1 MHLLGGAKMSYSES
15 ARGRDLVRV
24 AVAAVLGTA
33 VMFSSVPVAFAAE
46 EEEVAELEEVQV
58 TGTRIAQ
65 NADYVSPNPVTTFD
79 AADLERL
86 GINNISDAIIQ
97 VPQNVS
103 QFTPS
108 NTGGSAFYVGST
120 LANLRGLNP
129 FFGTRTLTLVDSR
142 RFIPTTQGDAVDLN
156 FVPSNLV
163 QRIETVTGGA
173 SAAYGSGAISGVV
186 NVMLDKRLQGV
197 KLDAD
202 YGITQEGDGDNYRIG
217 LAGGTGFAEGRG
229 HVVVGGEFQKMDVI
243 QSCADARDWCGL
255 GRGLYTN
262 ATGFFGGAG
271 LDQSPATD
279 PPGTPFWTPNIPG
292 QPHFILTQNL
302 RENQLSRSGVIVTG
316 TPGATST
323 FQFNAAGTDVVPF
336 AVGAEGWRSFLGL
349 GFGGPV
355 VGGDGDL
362 INTNLTL
369 QPDVER
375 KTFYSHAQYELTDK
389 LNGYVELSH
398 GQVDGVNNQFGSG
411 QNAVFNCIRS
421 DNAFLSAL
429 SPAAQAAINAGNNNG
444 VLAVDNETCG
454 DLFAP
459 GILPRG
465 TAVRKNW
472 QGQNL
477 QVVTTETKVTRG
489 VLGFNGDI
497 GSDWSWD
504 AYYQYGRTV
513 RDQIGSGYRRNW
525 AYTFAVDAVLN
536 GSGQIV
542 CRVTLAG
549 LPANAVGI
557 VDPSVATGCQP
568 LNVFGTGNASQAAL
582 DYAFGSLTEHNVI
595 RQDVLATSFSG
606 KLLDGWAGPI
616 SAAFGAEWRKD
627 KLSNDA
633 GDLPAP
639 IRTDFSLQ
647 YGDSFAGSTEV
658 LEGFAE
664 FEVPLLADLPAAKRA
679 TLNAA
684 VRTAQYKTKGAT
696 AGAIGGSNT
705 TEITTWKLA
714 GVWDVIDQVRVR
726 GSHSRDI
733 RAPNFR
739 ELFYSQT
746 IPAGGLFGTVDNPW
760 LDVPPGG
767 SIADPTVWQLMGNT
781 DLDPEKAKTT
791 TVGVVLQPSGALEG
805 LQFSVDWYQIKLKG
819 GLALVLG
826 GPAAV
831 TACYAGG
838 VPANADPFM
847 CSLLTFGPPRA
858 DQAGNPDAAFTNIT
872 NMKTLY
878 TNQNPYTARG
888 MDFAFDYR
896 LPQELL
902 GRMPGTLA
910 VSASATHMLKQ
921 VAPLLRAGFMPGQAD
936 LAGQTGGD
944 SAFLSDVAPAAS
956 WTGNV
961 ALTWLNGPFVG
972 TIQSRFVSGGH
983 MDLQNPKTGPD
994 DSDYDPTL
1002 SYSVSDNTTGT
1013 YFLFN
1018 LNASYDLNVANLERF
1033 QVFGTINNL
1042 FDRDPPFSTG
1052 GLAGVGGVNAINN
1065 DTLGR
1070 TFRMG
1075 VRVKF

>member
-1 MHLLGGAKMSYSES
+1 MQPVEVRRAHTQIRHQGLKRGVSIVSKPQSVGRQNLARAAVAAILGGAT
-15 ARGRDLVRV
+15 L
-24 AVAAVLGTA
+24 AAHPALTFAGQ
-33 VMFSSVPVAFAAE
+33 AAE
-46 EEEVAELEEVQV
+46 EEVLELEEVQI
-58 TGTRIAQ
+58 TGTRIIQ
-65 NADYVSPNPVTTFD
+65 NADFVSPNPVSTFD

-103 QFTPS
+103 QFTPG

-142 RFIPTTQGDAVDLN
+142 RFIATTQGDAVDLN

-186 NVMLDKRLQGV
+186 NVILDKRLRGV
-197 KLDAD
+197 KVDAD
-202 YGITQEGDGDNYRIG
+202 YGVTQEGDGDNYRIG
-217 LAGGTGFAEGRG
+217 IAGGTGFAGGRG
-229 HVVVGGEFQKMDVI
+229 HIVVGGEFQKMDVI
-243 QSCADARDWCGL
+243 QSCADARDWCGT

-262 ATGFFGGAG
+262 VAGFFGGA
-271 LDQSPATD
+271 DQ
-279 PPGTPFWTPNIPG
+279 PFTPNIPG
-292 QPHFILTQNL
+292 QPHFILTENL

-323 FQFNAAGTDVVPF
+323 LQFNAAGTDVVPF

-349 GFGGPV
+349 GFGGAV
-355 VGGDGDL
+355 VGGDGDV

-375 KTFYSHAQYELTDK
+375 KTLYSHAQYELTDK
-389 LNGYVELSH
+389 LNGFVELSH
-398 GQVDGVNNQFGSG
+398 GEVDGVNNQFGSG
-411 QNAVFNCIRS
+411 QNAAFNCIRP
-421 DNAFLSAL
+421 DNAFLATL
-429 SPAAQAAINAGNNNG
+429 SPAAQAAIDAGNNNG

-454 DLFAP
+454 DFFAP
-459 GILPRG
+459 GILPQG

-477 QVVTTETKVTRG
+477 QVVATDTKVTRG
-489 VLGFNGDI
+489 VLGLNGDL
-497 GSDWSWD
+497 GADWSWD

-525 AYTFAVDAVLN
+525 AYTFAVDAVLD
-536 GSGQIV
+536 GGQIV
-542 CRVTLAG
+542 CRVTRDG
-549 LPANAVGI
+549 LPASAVGI
-557 VDPSVATGCQP
+557 VDPSIAAGCQP
-568 LNVFGTGNASQAAL
+568 LNIFGTGNASQAAL

-606 KLLDGWAGPI
+606 KLVDGWAGPI
-616 SAAFGAEWRKD
+616 SAAIGAEWRKD

-633 GDLPAP
+633 GDLPTP

-658 LEGFAE
+658 TEGFVE
-664 FEVPLLADLPAAKRA
+664 FEVPVLAGLPLAQRA

-684 VRTAQYKTKGAT
+684 ARIAQYKTEGAT
-696 AGAIGGSNT
+696 EGAIGGSNKT
-705 TEITTWKLA
+705 DITTWKLA
-714 GVWDVIDQVRVR
+714 GVWDVVDWLRFR
-726 GSHSRDI
+726 SSHSRDI

-746 IPAGGLFGTVDNPW
+746 IPAGGLFGTVNNPW
-760 LDVPPGG
+760 LDVPEGA
-767 SIADPTVWQLMGNT
+767 SIADPTVWQLMGTT

-791 TVGVVLQPSGALEG
+791 TVGLVLQPSGALDG
-805 LQFSVDWYQIKLKG
+805 MQFSVDWYKIKLTG
-819 GLALVLG
+819 GLALALG
-826 GPAAV
+826 GPAAA
-831 TACYAGG
+831 TECYGTNG
-838 VPANADPFM
+838 TDGDPFF

-858 DQAGNPDAAFTNIT
+858 DQAGNPNAEFTNIT
-872 NMKTLY
+872 NMVSLY
-878 TNQNPYTARG
+878 TNQNPYVAKG
-888 MDFAFDYR
+888 MDFALDYR
-896 LPQELL
+896 LPAFGGIP
-902 GRMPGTLA
+902 GRLSA
-910 VSASATHMLKQ
+910 SASATHMLKQ
-921 VAPLLRAGFMPGQAD
+921 VAPSFRAGFVSAQVD

-944 SAFLSDVAPAAS
+944 SGFLSDVAPAAN

-961 ALTWLNGPFVG
+961 ALTWMNGPFIG
-972 TIQSRFVSGGH
+972 TIQSRFVSPGK
-983 MDLQNPKTGPD
+983 MDQQNPKTGPD
-994 DSDYDPTL
+994 DPGYDPTL
-1002 SYSVSDNTTGT
+1002 SYSASDNTTGT

-1018 LNASYDLNVANLERF
+1018 LNASYDLKWGNLERF

-1042 FDRDPPFSTG
+1042 FDRDPPFSSG
-1052 GLAGVGGVNAINN
+1052 AVGGVNAINY

-1070 TFRMG
+1070 TYRMG
-1075 VRVKF
+1075 VRMKF